1 MILNIAILKFTVFA
15 LGLVI
20 VGLSVKPVFF
30 TWYELHSG
38 PGFTLQKAKTELFQ
52 AGSDALERLVF
63 MKGSQAPWK
72 MKRIRKGAE
81 IGPRNRLSCRRHG
94 SWVQSWKVA
103 IA

>member
-30 TWYELHSG
+30 TWYALDRR
-38 PGFTLQKAKTELFQ
+38 PGCTLQEAMTELFQ
-52 AGSDALERLVF
+52 AGSDALDRLVF

-72 MKRIRKGAE
+72 MKRIRKGTE

-94 SWVQSWKVA
+94 SWVPSWKVA